1 MQENSLLTG
10 NIRSGLLKYSI
21 PIILSMLTTQLYA
34 IVDTMIIGI
43 KLDSTALAAAS
54 NASTVLMIFLFISG
68 GLELGANLL
77 MGAKKPISTD
87 EELSAITY
95 NIVVVDVVI
104 AVILMALGCVLFP
117 SLLTLINTPEEIMA
131 LAVTYGRV
139 YLLGLPFLMFYDVAK
154 QILMGVGNSKTP
166 MYWVLITSFINV
178 VLDIVFIEYWG
189 VGGAAAATAL
199 AQVVGAVA
207 FVLLLKK
214 HLFVQPFSVRVLS
227 KDYIKNIFRLSVPNM
242 LQQMTG
248 PIAYNVRQ
256 SLLGNIG
263 VAAIAGFSCANKIT
277 SLILMGT
284 GGFCQGLVIFL
295 AQNYAAKQDNRVR
308 EGIRSMTKILIVFV
322 LVMVMVC
329 FFGNRML
336 LSLFTSDDQAIAYG
350 ALMLMYEPASL
361 LIAIVARIQE
371 SKLRGRQKMLAYTCS
386 SISTTGVNVLSAVIL
401 VPWIG
406 FAGFYIAAYIGH
418 IYSAVM
424 STALA
429 RKYAK

>member
-95 NIVVVDVVI
+95 NIVVVDVVV
-104 AVILMALGCVLFP
+104 AVILMALGWVLFP